1 MSEFNRESTL
11 HAQLKL
17 MYAGPDG
24 EQEVPVGTYFC
35 DCKTPNGEL
44 VEIQTGS
51 FGPLKNKLRHIG
63 QNHTVKIVHPIIRN
77 RYIET
82 YSADMTLI
90 RKRRSPKKGSLW
102 DIFKALIHG
111 PELAVHKNIIIELVA
126 LDILEKRIQDGKGS
140 WRRQGISI
148 SDKSL
153 LYIHDTIALQ
163 YPVSYLAFI
172 PFNIEETFTIRD
184 IYNRFQGEQGV
195 SREPNDAAFCSPSRE
210 LHNYSSV
217 QKAVYVLHRMGLIQR
232 VGKKGAFY
240 LYRRVIET

>member
-11 HAQLKL
+11 HAQLKM

-35 DCKTPNGEL
+35 DCKAPSGQL

-102 DIFKALIHG
+102 DLFKALMHG
-111 PELAVHKNIIIELVA
+111 PELAIHKNITIELVA

-140 WRRQGISI
+140 WRRQGISL

-153 LYIHDTIALQ
+153 LHIHDTITLQ
-163 YPVSYLAFI
+163 YPDSYLAFI
-172 PFNIEETFTIRD
+172 PFSIEERFTIRD
-184 IYNRFQGEQGV
+184 IYNRFQDEQAMN
-195 SREPNDAAFCSPSRE
+195 RKPIDAAFCSPSRE
-210 LHNYSSV
+210 LQNYSSV
-217 QKAVYVLHRMGLIQR
+217 QRAVYVLHRMGLIQR

-240 LYRRVIET
+240 LYRRVIGA